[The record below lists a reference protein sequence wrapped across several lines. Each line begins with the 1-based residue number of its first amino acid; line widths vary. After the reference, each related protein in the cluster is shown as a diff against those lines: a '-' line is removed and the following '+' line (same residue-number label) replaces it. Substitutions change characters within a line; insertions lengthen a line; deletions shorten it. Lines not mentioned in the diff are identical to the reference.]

1 MRGIRHRAPW
11 SRAVLGLLA
20 ALALL
25 FVPMAGAQAMPC
37 HDPVGHRHA
46 AAVLEL
52 SFPIVDHQDQKAE
65 GAIVDHERC
74 CNASCAVCLAVTGR
88 EGAAILQRAS
98 AGSRFGWSD
107 QTGSDVVLP
116 PKLDPPRLPA

>member
-25 FVPMAGAQAMPC
+25 FGPMAGAQALPC
-37 HDPVGHRHA
+37 HDPVGHRRA

-52 SFPIVDHQDQKAE
+52 SFPIVDHRDQKEA

-74 CNASCAVCLAVTGR
+74 CDASCAVCPAVTAR
-88 EGAAILQRAS
+88 EGTAILQRAPV
-98 AGSRFGWSD
+98 GSRFGWSD
-107 QTGSDVVLP
+107 QTGSDIVLP